1 MTLSG
6 PISGAA
12 VTDPQVTYS
21 WSGGYTGGSVTYDLQ
36 VSQSIDVSTSPLID
50 KTGLGNSYTPSD
62 FPLQNDE
69 TIYYWR
75 VRAVDGAFTGDWTT
89 PESFS
94 LDTRVAL
101 IGPSG
106 TILTTQPTIDWQDS
120 IISNAAYAVQV
131 ASNIDFTNIVESATS
146 VGISTHTVA
155 ATLPN
160 NTTYYYRVAVIDA
173 NATQWD
179 WSSTGSFYLQMPV
192 VTYNGNGN
200 TGGTVPVDSN
210 AYYEVGATVTVLG
223 NTESL
228 VKLQDGIQALFTGW
242 DTNSDGS
249 GMAYTASDVFSIGSN
264 SVTLYAQWS
273 LLGAT
278 GPAGGYIFYDA
289 GSVQAWGRYLEAA
302 PADLSA
308 SQVWIEGGATQETLN
323 GNTST
328 AIGTGQANTDAI
340 VAQIGH
346 TGSAAKLCLDYNYG
360 GYDDWFLPSRAEL
373 NLVYQNKDVVGGF
386 AAAVYWSSSEHPAI
400 NAWRQNF
407 NLGDQGNANKYNGCR
422 VRSVRAF

>member
-1 MTLSG
+1 
-6 PISGAA
+6 
-12 VTDPQVTYS
+12 
-21 WSGGYTGGSVTYDLQ
+21 
-36 VSQSIDVSTSPLID
+36 
-50 KTGLGNSYTPSD
+50 
-62 FPLQNDE
+62 
-69 TIYYWR
+69 
-75 VRAVDGAFTGDWTT
+75 
-89 PESFS
+89 
-94 LDTRVAL
+94 
-101 IGPSG
+101 
-106 TILTTQPTIDWQDS
+106 
-120 IISNAAYAVQV
+120 
-131 ASNIDFTNIVESATS
+131 
-146 VGISTHTVA
+146 
-155 ATLPN
+155 
-160 NTTYYYRVAVIDA
+160 
-173 NATQWD
+173 
-179 WSSTGSFYLQMPV
+179 MPV

-308 SQVWIEGGATQETLN
+308 SQVWMAGGATQETLN

-360 GYDDWFLPSRAEL
+360 GYDDWFLPSREEL
-373 NLVYQNKDVVGGF
+373 NLVYQNKDVVGSF
-386 AAAVYWSSSEHPAI
+386 AAAYYWSSSEHSSYA
-400 NAWRQNF
+400 AWLQDF
-407 NLGDQGNANKYNGCR
+407 NYGYQYLNYKNYEYR